1 MITEVLFLALTLYVL
16 LNNIPFLAQWP
27 FQDIMNMIVDV
38 QNILNDGEFLEDSFD
53 TLKQN
58 IGHQIKDDQS

>member
-1 MITEVLFLALTLYVL
+1 MITEVLFLALTLYVI
-16 LNNIPFLAQWP
+16 LNNIPFLAWWP

-53 TLKQN
+53 TLK
-58 IGHQIKDDQS
+58 